1 MGMSKGKYFTE
12 EKCLFLSQSEFTTG
26 RGKKNVHYV
35 LFTRRSCFALGFLL
49 LFVDFMSVVRK
60 KKTN

>member
-1 MGMSKGKYFTE
+1 MMGMSKGKYFTE

-35 LFTRRSCFALGFLL
+35 PVLA
-49 LFVDFMSVVRK
+49 
-60 KKTN
+60 